1 VQNNQEIS
9 CPLVS
14 VCIPAYNHEKYIAET
29 IQSVISQDYMNLE
42 LIIINDGSK
51 DKTDEVI
58 KKYEQKCQERFV
70 RFEYRNRKNK
80 GLSATLNEMV
90 EWSKGKYFTA
100 CASDDMFLDNKVS
113 LLVEPLEKLSDEYA
127 VAFGNAIFID
137 DNSNE
142 IYIDVNTGELSTQE
156 KGTKFFLDFYSL
168 QRNLDL
174 KISKKFGS
182 YETLLLGNYLPAM
195 SFLIKLDKIKEV
207 GAWTSGNTI
216 EDWEMWL
223 KLSKKYKFNYI
234 DKPVALYR
242 WHESNTCKTMK
253 FELVRDSIQ
262 LLENDKLY
270 ALNKGY
276 ENIFYST
283 LVDLILQL
291 RKYDKSLFF
300 KNIFKYSIYPKFMY
314 SVIFKLIKKIR
325 TAI

>member
-1 VQNNQEIS
+1 VQNNQKIS
-9 CPLVS
+9 YPLVS

-90 EWSKGKYFTA
+90 QWSKGKYFTA
-100 CASDDMFLDNKVS
+100 CASDDMFLSNKVS
-113 LLVEPLEKLSDEYA
+113 LLVKSLEKLTDEYA

-142 IYIDVNTGELSTQE
+142 IYIDVKTGELSTQE

-168 QRNLDL
+168 QRNFDL

-207 GAWTSGNTI
+207 GAWTSRNTI

-276 ENIFYST
+276 ENSFYST

-300 KNIFKYSIYPKFMY
+300 KSIFKYSIYPKFMY